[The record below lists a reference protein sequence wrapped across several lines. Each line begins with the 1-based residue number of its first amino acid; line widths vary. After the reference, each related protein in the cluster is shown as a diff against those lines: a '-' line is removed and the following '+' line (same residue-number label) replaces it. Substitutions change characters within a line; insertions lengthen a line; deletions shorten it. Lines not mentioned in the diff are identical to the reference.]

1 MATVQVGGHITLL
14 FSIHDDA
21 LLPRNQGSRGAG
33 LSLAKG
39 VRVSIKETGRSEVIE
54 EGQEMAGWDQDI
66 PPIRSKGVTEVKI
79 HSLDSNESLSCL
91 LYTSPSPRDKRQSRM
106 PSSA

>member
-33 LSLAKG
+33 LSLIKVFAF
-39 VRVSIKETGRSEVIE
+39 SIEETGR
-54 EGQEMAGWDQDI
+54 
-66 PPIRSKGVTEVKI
+66 VK
-79 HSLDSNESLSCL
+79 
-91 LYTSPSPRDKRQSRM
+91 
-106 PSSA
+106 